1 MGISYNEGLLLIAE
15 LGKNRIVCC
24 DLTGDYFL
32 NPEKMTVKQLR
43 KALSDRKL
51 LQKGDK
57 SKKGELQKM
66 LRAWMDE
73 NRKSTHTTVESDS
86 LSSKLHP
93 LSVCNKPSINPTA
106 IVFSS
111 SNSNRVCVAEIS
123 GAVHLMTIETDGQS
137 ATAEIISSVTVGVNS
152 LFGVACS
159 NNASD
164 FYVSSSAD
172 AGGLFLVN
180 FQTSSCRCVLSNGS
194 ESLKRIH
201 GIWLKSERTIVMA
214 DREAN
219 KVKEF
224 DTVSKQVITV
234 AGSGQ
239 SKSID
244 GCPSTAS
251 FAQPT
256 GVCCEKNT
264 SSVFVG
270 DSSSG
275 RVRLIT
281 SAKAL
286 IQYLQNLWLFLSAFN
301 LTSSENVSFEETI
314 NHVQHYYAFHEEAS
328 LKVQSIKGSTCATQG
343 PDRTLSSATLCS
355 VYDSRRSQPT
365 EDKGLRNQ
373 PCIHAAHKC
382 WEPFNSL
389 RGKFLFEYEGRK
401 Y

>member
-43 KALSDRKL
+43 KALNDRKL

-57 SKKGELQKM
+57 SKKEGLQKM

-93 LSVCNKPSINPTA
+93 VSVCNKPSINPTA

-159 NNASD
+159 NSASD

-194 ESLKRIH
+194 EFLK
-201 GIWLKSERTIVMA
+201 
-214 DREAN
+214 
-219 KVKEF
+219 
-224 DTVSKQVITV
+224 
-234 AGSGQ
+234 
-239 SKSID
+239 
-244 GCPSTAS
+244 
-251 FAQPT
+251 
-256 GVCCEKNT
+256 
-264 SSVFVG
+264 
-270 DSSSG
+270 
-275 RVRLIT
+275 
-281 SAKAL
+281 
-286 IQYLQNLWLFLSAFN
+286 
-301 LTSSENVSFEETI
+301 
-314 NHVQHYYAFHEEAS
+314 
-328 LKVQSIKGSTCATQG
+328 
-343 PDRTLSSATLCS
+343 
-355 VYDSRRSQPT
+355 
-365 EDKGLRNQ
+365 
-373 PCIHAAHKC
+373 
-382 WEPFNSL
+382 
-389 RGKFLFEYEGRK
+389 
-401 Y
+401 